1 MDQIEQYKK
10 VIFQLDELIRH
21 ILLDSNDLNTDCLK
35 CWIDYWSKIEEENQ
49 DIFNEIYKSE

>member
-1 MDQIEQYKK
+1 MDKIEQYKK

-35 CWIDYWSKIEEENQ
+35 YWIDYWSKIEEENQ
-49 DIFNEIYKSE
+49 DIFNGNLQK